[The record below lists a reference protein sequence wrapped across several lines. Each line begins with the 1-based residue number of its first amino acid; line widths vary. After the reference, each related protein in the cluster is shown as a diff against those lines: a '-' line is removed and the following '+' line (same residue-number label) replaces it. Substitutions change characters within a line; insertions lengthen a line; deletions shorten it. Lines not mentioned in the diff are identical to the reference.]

1 MERRNMLESLYGA
14 YDEDARLTKSRQG
27 QLEYRM
33 TMHHI
38 HRLVPAGSKL
48 LEIGAGTG
56 RYSIA
61 LAREGYDVT
70 ALELVEHNLEVL
82 RRNAQGLGNLTS
94 HQADATDLGFL
105 AGDRFDAVLML
116 GPMYHL
122 YAPQEQHRALDEAI
136 RLAKPGGL
144 VMVAFLSV
152 YAILYNNYLRGNF
165 RAGLEENF
173 DEASRIRHF
182 QDQVFTGFDIEE
194 FEALF
199 AQKPVRKLDLIG
211 TDSLLELAQRTDDF
225 QMSDEDFELFFRHQ
239 LQCCRKRE
247 LLGVQS
253 HLLYICRKNPGGTG

>member
-122 YAPQEQHRALDEAI
+122 YTPQEQHKALDEAI

-144 VMVAFLSV
+144 VMAAFLSV
-152 YAILYNNYLRGNF
+152 YAILYNNYLNGNF

-173 DEASRIRHF
+173 DPTWRVRHF
-182 QDQVFTGFDIEE
+182 QEQMFTGFDIEE

-199 AQKPVRKLDLIG
+199 AQKPVNKLALVG
-211 TDSLLELAQRTDDF
+211 TDSLLELAQPTCDF
-225 QMSDEDFELFFRHQ
+225 QMSNEEFELFFRHH
-239 LQCCRKRE
+239 LACCEKRE
-247 LLGVQS
+247 LLGNQS
-253 HLLYICRKNPGGTG
+253 HLLYICRKNLS